1 MKRLSLTSRRRTVV
15 LIRHP
20 VLLAILL
27 LLVEVVLHVLV
38 ALIALEDCWKFLEL
52 MTVVKMMM
60 MESAMLAVNL
70 HVVV

>member
-1 MKRLSLTSRRRTVV
+1 M
-15 LIRHP
+15 
-20 VLLAILL
+20 LLAILL

-52 MTVVKMMM
+52 MMVVKLMM

>member
-1 MKRLSLTSRRRTVV
+1 MSCLSQTSRRRKGVSV
-15 LIRHP
+15 LHP

-27 LLVEVVLHVLV
+27 LLVEMVLHVLV

-52 MTVVKMMM
+52 MMAVKLMM